1 MESYIFL
8 IIGLIAG
15 AAIGWLVASR
25 RSGTLAAGS
34 DQGLVSAE
42 ALVAAQAEVQTLR
55 IQLAST
61 EATANGLNAQLA
73 QSAAEKRERD
83 ERDREENK
91 LLQALAPV
99 KVHLEQMQ
107 LTVATLEKERT
118 EQFGSIQQQLK
129 SAIESDEQ
137 LRKQTQALSQALT
150 SNNVRGVW
158 GEAQLRKLVELAGL
172 IKHADFDEQ
181 ATISTNAGA
190 GRADMVINLP
200 GGKSLAIDSKVP
212 FSAYQE
218 ASAISELATGEEAAR
233 RTRLI
238 GDHVKAVKAHIDAL
252 GTKSY
257 WSGLDSSPDFVI
269 AFIPSESLLSAALD
283 ADPAL
288 LEYAFKKNVAL
299 ASPVSLFSVL
309 KTINFIWRQ
318 NADESS
324 VRNMIKLGKELYE
337 RVGKV
342 AEHADKLGRS
352 ITTTVKDYNQFVSSL
367 EGRMLVTARKLNDL
381 DENALGTEEIQAPKE
396 LEVAPVQLT
405 ASELTSTPEIEK

>member
-1 MESYIFL
+1 MESFIFL
-8 IIGLIAG
+8 GIGLVVG
-15 AAIGWLVASR
+15 ALIGWLIAARKSGSTAVADDSQELR
-25 RSGTLAAGS
+25 VKLA
-34 DQGLVSAE
+34 SAE
-42 ALVAAQAEVQTLR
+42 ATIA
-55 IQLAST
+55 
-61 EATANGLNAQLA
+61 GLNGQLA
-73 QSAAEKRERD
+73 QSAAEKRDRD

-107 LTVATLEKERT
+107 QTVATLEKERT

-233 RTRLI
+233 RARLI
-238 GDHVKAVKAHIDAL
+238 AEHVKAVKAHIDAL
-252 GTKSY
+252 GTKAY
-257 WSGLDSSPDFVI
+257 WSGLDASPDFVI

-352 ITTTVKDYNQFVSSL
+352 ITSTVKDYNQFVSSL

-381 DENALGTEEIQAPKE
+381 DENALGTEEISAPKE
-396 LEVAPVQLT
+396 LEIAPVQLT
-405 ASELTSTPEIEK
+405 ASELAVAPEIEK

>member
-1 MESYIFL
+1 MDSFIFL
-8 IIGLIAG
+8 GVGLAVGVLLGWLIA
-15 AAIGWLVASR
+15 SR
-25 RSGTLAAGS
+25 KTSGTSVGDEANELRVQLAG
-34 DQGLVSAE
+34 
-42 ALVAAQAEVQTLR
+42 AQAT
-55 IQLAST
+55 IT
-61 EATANGLNAQLA
+61 GLNSQLA
-73 QSAAEKRERD
+73 QQAAEKRERD

-238 GDHVKAVKAHIDAL
+238 AEHVKAVKAHIDAL

-257 WSGLDSSPDFVI
+257 WSGLEASPDFVI

-352 ITTTVKDYNQFVSSL
+352 ITSTVKDYNQFVSSL

-381 DENALGTEEIQAPKE
+381 DENALGTEDIATPKE

-405 ASELTSTPEIEK
+405 ASELTETPEIEK

>member
-1 MESYIFL
+1 MESFIFL
-8 IIGLIAG
+8 GIGLLVG
-15 AAIGWLVASR
+15 ALIGWLIAARKSTSTVLVDESNELR
-25 RSGTLAAGS
+25 VRLAA
-34 DQGLVSAE
+34 AE
-42 ALVAAQAEVQTLR
+42 ATIA
-55 IQLAST
+55 
-61 EATANGLNAQLA
+61 GLSGQLA
-73 QSAAEKRERD
+73 QNAAEKRERD

-107 LTVATLEKERT
+107 LMVATLEKERT

-181 ATISTNAGA
+181 ATISTNTGA

-233 RTRLI
+233 RARLI
-238 GDHVKAVKAHIDAL
+238 AEHVKAVKAHIDAL
-252 GTKSY
+252 GTKAY
-257 WSGLDSSPDFVI
+257 WSGLDASPDFVI

-352 ITTTVKDYNQFVSSL
+352 ITSTVKDYNQFVSSL

-381 DENALGTEEIQAPKE
+381 DENALGTEDISAPKE
-396 LEVAPVQLT
+396 LEIAPVQLT
-405 ASELTSTPEIEK
+405 ASELAQTPEIEK

>member
-1 MESYIFL
+1 MESFIFL
-8 IIGLIAG
+8 GIGLVVG
-15 AAIGWLVASR
+15 ALIGWLVAAR
-25 RSGTLAAGS
+25 KSGSSTATDESQDLRVKLA
-34 DQGLVSAE
+34 SAE
-42 ALVAAQAEVQTLR
+42 ATIA
-55 IQLAST
+55 
-61 EATANGLNAQLA
+61 GLNGQLA
-73 QSAAEKRERD
+73 QNAAEKRDRD

-107 LTVATLEKERT
+107 QTVATLEKERT

-238 GDHVKAVKAHIDAL
+238 AEHVKAVKAHIDAL
-252 GTKSY
+252 GTKAY
-257 WSGLDSSPDFVI
+257 WSGLDASPDFVI

-352 ITTTVKDYNQFVSSL
+352 ITSTVKDYNQFVSSL

-381 DENALGTEEIQAPKE
+381 DENALGTEEISAPKE
-396 LEVAPVQLT
+396 LEIAPVQLT
-405 ASELTSTPEIEK
+405 ASELAVAPEIEK

>member
-1 MESYIFL
+1 MESFIFL
-8 IIGLIAG
+8 AVGLIVG
-15 AAIGWLVASR
+15 ALLGWLLAGR
-25 RSGTLAAGS
+25 RAKGAEAG
-34 DQGLVSAE
+34 DQGL
-42 ALVAAQAEVQTLR
+42 LAAQAEVQNLR
-55 IQLAST
+55 VQIAT
-61 EATANGLNAQLA
+61 AEATIVGLNGQLA

-83 ERDREENK
+83 EREREENK

-137 LRKQTQALSQALT
+137 LRKQTQALSQALS

-233 RTRLI
+233 RARLI
-238 GDHVKAVKAHIDAL
+238 GEHVKAVKAHIDAL

-257 WSGLDSSPDFVI
+257 WSGLDASPDFVI

-381 DENALGTEEIQAPKE
+381 DENALGTEEISAPKE
-396 LEVAPVQLT
+396 LEIAPVQLT
-405 ASELTSTPEIEK
+405 ASELTDTLEIEK